1 MKKSLKIFI
10 SLLAVFFIAQI
21 CFAPT
26 TINSDIPN
34 TINPERPESNPDEVQ
49 KDERAR
55 KIMILTMV
63 GLGIIGVIGAAVV
76 IVYILYFWD
85 PFPNAGLNN

>member
-10 SLLAVFFIAQI
+10 SLLAVFFFAQV

-26 TINSDIPN
+26 TINPDIPN